1 MPPAPSRPK
10 RGRLRDRG
18 DGAMLITVTFR
29 HVDPTPPLKAYAEEK
44 LQRVRKY
51 LHRPVDAHVIL
62 SVSKERHVAEITL
75 KADHV
80 TMFAEEETHD
90 LYSAIDLAI
99 DKLEHQAQK
108 LHEKRRRHKG
118 AAAVRNVSEVTTSVL
133 AADRRRPGGAPE
145 VIRTQRV
152 PAKPLAVEEAV
163 EQLAVSGDEFLVF
176 TNASNQRE
184 LLDCLLD
191 RERLGRRS
199 GEPTS
204 ELQS

>member
-29 HVDPTPPLKAYAEEK
+29 HVDPTLPLKAYAEEE
-44 LQRVRKY
+44 L
-51 LHRPVDAHVIL
+51 
-62 SVSKERHVAEITL
+62 
-75 KADHV
+75 
-80 TMFAEEETHD
+80 HD

-118 AAAVRNVSEVTTSVL
+118 AAAVRDVSEVTTSVL

-176 TNASNQRE
+176 TNASNQRVAVLYRRRDGNYGLIE
-184 LLDCLLD
+184 PQ
-191 RERLGRRS
+191 GR
-199 GEPTS
+199 
-204 ELQS
+204 